1 MAKYKYLL
9 PLLAALLFSSP
20 VWSQGNPFEVDTTT
34 INQTST
40 GSGGNSQT
48 NSLVDNGNSGK
59 KNTRSGF
66 FSSLLDAIKDF
77 FDSFSSAKNKSDPD
91 KTKSTAKAS
100 KTGKTGNLDPQTAS
114 DQLATAKDKKNDVPP
129 TVKAPEVN
137 KPDKPSGKGA
147 SIGSE
152 NFKTWFADAARLTT
166 DWEFPDITNKYG
178 QKISREDYL
187 RAIIWIESR
196 GIHSNSRGSVTKSW
210 AGALGFM
217 QLMPNTARGLKID
230 PKDPA
235 QNLKGGAKYLKEIFN
250 SGNVSKKDGA
260 EKLIMGACAYNLGP
274 FSKSM
279 KLSWEKFKISKVP
292 VETRSYGLKV
302 KMCLGLELSADE
314 RLLVEKWLVNEGQTV
329 DSVIED
335 NYKNA
340 MGIAR

>member
-1 MAKYKYLL
+1 MAKFKYLL
-9 PLLAALLFSSP
+9 PLMAVLLFSSP

-40 GSGGNSQT
+40 SSGGNSQAT
-48 NSLVDNGNSGK
+48 TLVDNGNSGK
-59 KNTRSGF
+59 KSKSGF
-66 FSSLLDAIKDF
+66 FGSLLDAIKEF
-77 FDSFSSAKNKSDPD
+77 FDSFSSTKNKSDTG
-91 KTKSTAKAS
+91 KVKSTAKAT
-100 KTGKTGNLDPQTAS
+100 KPGNTGNPDALTPADK
-114 DQLATAKDKKNDVPP
+114 LADAKDKKTDVKP
-129 TVKAPEVN
+129 TVKAPETN
-137 KPDKPSGKGA
+137 KPEKPSGKSA

-152 NFKTWFADAARLTT
+152 NFKTWFDDAAKQTV

-196 GIHSNSRGSVTKSW
+196 GIHSNSRGTVTKSW

-279 KLSWEKFKISKVP
+279 KLSWEKFKISRVP

-302 KMCLGLELSADE
+302 KMCLGLELSDDE
-314 RLLVEKWLVNEGQTV
+314 RQLVDKWLVQKGQTV